1 MEFAPVPGLGG
12 LPKVVL
18 AAPDGAAAELYLYG
32 AHVVSWI
39 PAGERANRLFLSA
52 RSKFAA
58 GEAIRGGV
66 PVCFPQFADQGPL
79 PNHGFARTG
88 TWILTSAQTL
98 DTGGARAVL
107 RLDDSASTRALWPH
121 AFTAEMAV
129 TVIGRSLD
137 LRLTVANRDSAAF
150 EFTAALHSYL
160 RVDDVHH
167 AVVQGLAGARYKDK
181 ILGRDDVLESASIL
195 AINCAIDRVYRVA
208 PDNLEVQEP
217 GRVTSV
223 RATGFPDTVVWN
235 PWIERGA
242 AIEDL
247 ETGDYTHML
256 CIEAAA
262 ARAPVRVEP
271 GRTWIGTQ
279 TLVAA

>member
-1 MEFAPVPGLGG
+1 MKFAPVPGLGG

-18 AAPDGAAAELYLYG
+18 AAADGAVAEVYLHG

-39 PAGERANRLFLSA
+39 PAGQRADRLFLSA

-79 PNHGFARTG
+79 PNHGFART
-88 TWILTSAQTL
+88 SAWALASTQAL
-98 DTGGARAVL
+98 GTGGARAVL
-107 RLDDSASTRALWPH
+107 RLDDSPATRTLWPH

-129 TVIGRSLD
+129 AVIGRSLD
-137 LRLTVANRDSAAF
+137 LRLTIANRDSAAF

-160 RVDDVHH
+160 RVDDIRH
-167 AVVQGLAGARYKDK
+167 AVVQGLAGTRYRDK
-181 ILGRDDVLESASIL
+181 ILSRDDVLESVPTL
-195 AINCAIDRVYRVA
+195 AIDRAIDRVYYAA
-208 PDNLEVQEP
+208 PDKLEVQES

-247 ETGDYTHML
+247 ESGGYAHML
-256 CIEAAA
+256 CVEAAA

-271 GRTWIGTQ
+271 GRAWIGTQ